1 MTSPLKLALLGAA
14 AAIVPAVPAAAQ
26 HAGHTAPP
34 AAAAPTQP
42 TCLPEHAAMGH
53 CTPMPV
59 QTAPRPQPAPQVQA
73 RPVAS
78 PSAQAACPPEHA
90 AMGHCT
96 PAPARQPT
104 QPTQQQ
110 ASGASPARST
120 PPQVSCPP
128 EHAAM
133 GHCTPAAPTTVQA
146 APARTTTAAPKAA
159 TGQTAC
165 PPEHAAMGHCTPSAP
180 QAQSVPAP
188 KAQSAP
194 AQTACLP
201 EHAAMGHCTPTPAHG
216 STQSGVAPEG
226 TNLPAGNAPPP
237 PVPTANAADAFYGRA
252 AMEMGRHHL
261 DEFHGNQKF
270 FQVLN
275 NIAEYRA
282 GKGADGYG
290 WESEAWY
297 GGDINRFWLKT
308 EGEGAFGEGI
318 ESAEVQALYSHAI
331 DPYWNVQGG
340 LRYDF
345 KPNPSRV
352 YATVQ
357 LEGLA
362 PSFFDVEGALFLSN
376 KGELSA
382 RVGGYYDQR
391 ITQRLI
397 LQPRVEFDFAAQN
410 SREIGVGA
418 GLSKAEFG
426 ARLRYD
432 IRREF
437 APYIGVQYERAFG
450 RTASYRR
457 AEGEKAGALQLL
469 IGVRTWF

>member
-1 MTSPLKLALLGAA
+1 MTSPLKLALLGSAA
-14 AAIVPAVPAAAQ
+14 AVVPAAPAAAQ
-26 HAGHTAPP
+26 HAGHSNQP
-34 AAAAPTQP
+34 AASTSAQSA
-42 TCLPEHAAMGH
+42 CLPEHAAMGH
-53 CTPMPV
+53 CTPAPV
-59 QTAPRPQPAPQVQA
+59 QPVQRQQPGAGTRP
-73 RPVAS
+73 AS
-78 PSAQAACPPEHA
+78 TSAAQSACPPEHA

-96 PAPARQPT
+96 PAPQPQPT
-104 QPTQQQ
+104 LPPQQQ
-110 ASGASPARST
+110 ASGAAPARST
-120 PPQVSCPP
+120 PPQATCAP

-146 APARTTTAAPKAA
+146 APARTTPAAPAAA

-165 PPEHAAMGHCTPSAP
+165 PPEHAEMGHCTPS
-180 QAQSVPAP
+180 
-188 KAQSAP
+188 P
-194 AQTACLP
+194 AQGSGQSS
-201 EHAAMGHCTPTPAHG
+201 AAL
-216 STQSGVAPEG
+216 EG

-252 AMEMGRHHL
+252 AMDMGRHHL
-261 DEFHGNQKF
+261 EEFHGDQKF